1 MSNQVV
7 DVGSKSTSM
16 RAVVC
21 SAYGP
26 PEVLELREVAKPVPA
41 DDEVLIKVYATTAH
55 RGDIRIRSFD
65 VPRGTRLAA
74 RLILGFT
81 KPKNPILGMELSGVV
96 EQVGENVTL
105 FDVGDEVFG
114 FTGWGLGA
122 YAEYTCI
129 AEKPRKSVAK
139 DRPLPTPPPPDP
151 PPHL

>member
-96 EQVGENVTL
+96 EQVGEQIAAVTL
-105 FDVGDEVFG
+105 RH
-114 FTGWGLGA
+114 A
-122 YAEYTCI
+122 
-129 AEKPRKSVAK
+129 
-139 DRPLPTPPPPDP
+139 
-151 PPHL
+151 